1 MVQDNPKQ
9 EELHEMI
16 KFIAQNKQIYIYM
29 GDIILAKN
37 ISKYLYYARIQ
48 FCGFIK
54 PEIYDCDRDSEPM
67 PIINYAELRSY
78 PKVKSA
84 IRVLLL
90 RLRMNYTIKLSI
102 LFIK

>member
-37 ISKYLYYARIQ
+37 ISKYLYMQ
-48 FCGFIK
+48 GFNFVGLLSLKFMIVT
-54 PEIYDCDRDSEPM
+54 EIVNRC
-67 PIINYAELRSY
+67 L
-78 PKVKSA
+78 
-84 IRVLLL
+84 
-90 RLRMNYTIKLSI
+90 
-102 LFIK
+102 

>member
-54 PEIYDCDRDSEPM
+54 PEIYVVTEIVTDAYNQLC
-67 PIINYAELRSY
+67 
-78 PKVKSA
+78 
-84 IRVLLL
+84 RVDEV
-90 RLRMNYTIKLSI
+90 IQK
-102 LFIK
+102 

>member
-48 FCGFIK
+48 FVGLLSLKFMIVT
-54 PEIYDCDRDSEPM
+54 EIVNRC
-67 PIINYAELRSY
+67 L
-78 PKVKSA
+78 
-84 IRVLLL
+84 
-90 RLRMNYTIKLSI
+90 
-102 LFIK
+102 

>member
-37 ISKYLYYARIQ
+37 ISKYLYYVSQTA
-48 FCGFIK
+48 C
-54 PEIYDCDRDSEPM
+54 SV
-67 PIINYAELRSY
+67 
-78 PKVKSA
+78 VK
-84 IRVLLL
+84 
-90 RLRMNYTIKLSI
+90 
-102 LFIK
+102 